1 MEDSRDKLEFA
12 LTKLKERD
20 ISPEL
25 EIVESFIAPIIEK
38 EKMKQFKRE
47 RGLKWSWN
55 NYDPKIQLGRAIQA
69 LSPCETLL
77 EEALY
82 EVKKLDE
89 ETQDILHALEF
100 DILGEDRDEMVDELV
115 EIRQKRR
122 VAKDFAE
129 MIKPMVAFSKKHK
142 NLIKELGQMHAD
154 LNNISDSLE
163 TRRYYPR
170 VKTVLEEA
178 FASAEKV
185 KHKEEESA

>member
-1 MEDSRDKLEFA
+1 MEENRDKLEYA

-25 EIVESFIAPIIEK
+25 EIIESFLIPIIEN

-55 NYDPKIQLGRAIQA
+55 NFDPKVELSRVIHA
-69 LSPCETLL
+69 LTPCETLL
-77 EEALY
+77 EEAMY

-100 DILGEDRDEMVDELV
+100 GILGEDRDEMVDVLV
-115 EIRQKRR
+115 EVRQKRR
-122 VAKDFAE
+122 VAKDFTE

-142 NLIKELGQMHAD
+142 NIMKELGQMHAEM
-154 LNNISDSLE
+154 NNISENFE
-163 TRRYYPR
+163 TRRYFPR
-170 VKTVLEEA
+170 VKTALEEA
-178 FASAEKV
+178 FASMEK
-185 KHKEEESA
+185 KKLEEEVGA